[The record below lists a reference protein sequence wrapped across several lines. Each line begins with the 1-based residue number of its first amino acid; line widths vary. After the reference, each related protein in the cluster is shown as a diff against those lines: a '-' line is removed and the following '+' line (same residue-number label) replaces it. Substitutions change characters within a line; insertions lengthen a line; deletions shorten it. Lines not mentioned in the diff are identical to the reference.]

1 MYNVLAIAPIVPN
14 LPALSVLDEI
24 ARIADVQ
31 NVSLTQLTGPVTKDR
46 ILDRLG
52 RAHYDAVLW
61 TGHGAPGHLLLSDG
75 DRVDPRWLATQLC
88 RRSINLVVLAACWSG
103 VRQDVPGFVASFADV
118 LPASGI
124 NNIVMMIEVA
134 DKAAIE
140 YDVALFQSLAA
151 GERLR
156 KAHEVGLEAISRF
169 QGMVQAPML
178 IPADGEISASI
189 STLKQKVDQIDD
201 QLLMQHPEQARKL
214 ISEMTQTLQDLDEK
228 IADTYQ
234 LATHTAERV
243 AQLEMQVNP
252 PMSVMV
258 WRALAGLVIFLGLAL
273 FFVKDTRDVLFTPYP
288 WFGVGAEVV
297 IMLWAACLWWLGQVT
312 QKNRLQRRTE
322 KSSR

>member
-1 MYNVLAIAPIVPN
+1 MYNVLAIAPVVPN

-24 ARIADVQ
+24 ARIADVH
-31 NVSLTQLTGPVTKDR
+31 NVAIAQLTGPVTKDR

-61 TGHGAPGHLLLSDG
+61 AGHGAPGHLFLSDG
-75 DRVDPRWLATQLC
+75 DQVDPRWLATQLC
-88 RRSINLVVLAACWSG
+88 RKGIKLAVLTACWSG
-103 VRQDVPGFVASFADV
+103 ARQDVPGFVASFADV
-118 LPASGI
+118 LPAAGI
-124 NNIVMMIEVA
+124 NSILMMVDVA

-140 YDVALFQSLAA
+140 YDVAVFQSLAA

-169 QGMVQAPML
+169 PGMVQAPML

-189 STLKQKVDQIDD
+189 STLKQKVEQIDD
-201 QLLMQHPEQARKL
+201 QLLMQHPEQARRL
-214 ISEMTQTLQDLDEK
+214 ISEMAQTLQDLDGK
-228 IADTYQ
+228 IATTYQ
-234 LATHTAERV
+234 LATDTAERV
-243 AQLEMQVNP
+243 WQLEMQVNP
-252 PMSVMV
+252 PRSVLL
-258 WRALAGLVIFLGLAL
+258 WRGLAGMVIFLGLTL

-312 QKNRLQRRTE
+312 QKNRRLRRTE
-322 KSSR
+322 KS